1 MLEERGV
8 ELWQNGLTGYPFD
21 AGQTPPIE
29 GPSKRLW
36 EREKK
41 KRRPGG
47 CFKKLQRFEVVWW
60 TRHWIQVMS
69 GEIASWFWWPCRSLF
84 AVSSSN
90 LSFFVCVCVCV
101 QLDFS
106 FYFGEECDR
115 SVAWARKWKWM
126 GWVNKFIFIFFL
138 SSILAK
144 EWVYKIAKATD
155 FNETQLTLSIGEK
168 KREWGGIVPRVVRIA
183 VFYLKMGGPK
193 PCARVNPSNWKNTFP
208 AVVVVFFQAENRE
221 NGTFS
226 DTFFLF
232 LFPFS
237 FWIFFSFVFPFFF
250 KFISTIIEMVE
261 KSNPNC
267 LQRQC
272 WTSREQSSMIGFS
285 RVID

>member
-69 GEIASWFWWPCRSLF
+69 GEIASWFWWSCRSLF

-90 LSFFVCVCVCV
+90 LSFFLCVCV

-168 KREWGGIVPRVVRIA
+168 KKRMGGNSASSCQNCGFLFKDGWTQTVCSCESIELEKHISRGCCCFFPSRKPREWHVLRYI
-183 VFYLKMGGPK
+183 
-193 PCARVNPSNWKNTFP
+193 
-208 AVVVVFFQAENRE
+208 
-221 NGTFS
+221 FS
-226 DTFFLF
+226 
-232 LFPFS
+232 FPFS
-237 FWIFFSFVFPFFF
+237 FFLLNFFLICVSFFLQVYLNNHWNGR
-250 KFISTIIEMVE
+250 KIESKLFTTPMLNV
-261 KSNPNC
+261 
-267 LQRQC
+267 
-272 WTSREQSSMIGFS
+272 
-285 RVID
+285 